1 MAEAPDKPV
10 YLLNGS
16 DRPKIETVLERLRRH
31 FVPEAVDVVSALD
44 TTGEEA
50 VGLCNAG
57 SLFGDARLVI
67 VEAVD
72 GRRDAD
78 QRRKGGWK
86 AADVEAVSSYLKSP
100 APATVLALVG
110 EDVKKTTALWK
121 SCAKAGKVFE
131 FAVHKKEL
139 HRWVADRFRQRG
151 VTAEPDACAALVQ
164 LVGEDPHTLALEVD
178 KIATWAAGEPIGAH
192 EVEALAAPPSGT
204 STFTLTDAWA
214 AHDAAQALAASE
226 TIFER
231 DAKPRR
237 DTAARLGATLG
248 GHLGKLRSVK
258 RLAAEGVRAREAAG
272 RLRMHP
278 FYAEKLFSQAEG
290 FSREEIHDAV
300 VRVAELDGAL
310 KGQSRLAPDLEVQR
324 ALVDLT
330 RRPGTP
336 SPTP

>member
-1 MAEAPDKPV
+1 VADAPDEPV

-16 DRPKIETVLERLRRH
+16 DRPKIEMALERLRRH

-67 VEAVD
+67 VEHVD

-86 AADVEAVSSYLKSP
+86 AADVEVVSAYLKSP

-121 SCAKAGKVFE
+121 ACAKAGDVLE
-131 FAVHKKEL
+131 YAVVKKQL
-139 HRWVADRFRQRG
+139 QSWVADQFRRRG
-151 VTAEPDACAALVQ
+151 VSAEPDACAALLQ
-164 LVGEDPHTLALEVD
+164 IVGEDLHALALEVD
-178 KIATWAAGEPIGAH
+178 KIATWAAGEPVGER
-192 EVEALAAPPSGT
+192 EVEALAAPTADTP
-204 STFTLTDAWA
+204 TFALTEAWA
-214 AHDAAQALAASE
+214 AHDPAKALAASE

-237 DTAARLGATLG
+237 DTAARLGSTLG

-278 FYAEKLFSQAEG
+278 YYAEKLFSQAEG

-300 VRVAELDGAL
+300 VRIAELDGAL

-330 RRPGTP
+330 HRPGTP
-336 SPTP
+336 SRTT